1 MYFVSSWRFFRAIF
15 YKYSI
20 FWEMYIY
27 HAIYSLYR
35 EIKVSSEI
43 KPYQKQISVVAVSD
57 LKTNKT
63 CS

>member
-1 MYFVSSWRFFRAIF
+1 MYFVSGWRFFSAIF

-35 EIKVSSEI
+35 ETKVSSEI
-43 KPYQKQISVVAVSD
+43 KPYQISVVAVSD